1 MSNLYKSAYVV
12 QKESESRV
20 IDSNEKVAKRIQMLT
35 EIMEA
40 EAAGNGEG
48 ENYDGFI
55 EGLDA
60 VAVESLLED
69 PESNA
74 PETVS
79 YDDQISEAK
88 NELESL
94 RQQADAV
101 VADAKENAKEIMAK
115 AEKEATAICDD
126 AKQKGYNEGYEAG
139 YNEGLLKAKEA
150 EDRFNE
156 NEALRQSEYD
166 RQISELE
173 PMLVSTLCD
182 IFEHVIGIEASGKSD
197 VVMHLLSRALRT
209 IEGGINYLVH
219 ISSDDF
225 AYASEHKEQLTSIIG
240 STNTLE
246 IIEDITLTQGQSF
259 IETESGIY
267 DCSFGV
273 EMELLKKE
281 IMILSREDTHL
292 GGTK

>member
-20 IDSNEKVAKRIQMLT
+20 IDSNEIVARKIQKLT

-40 EAAGNGEG
+40 EVNKGEDG
-48 ENYDGFI
+48 ENFDGFV

-69 PESNA
+69 PEANV
-74 PETVS
+74 PESDAYESQVAAAR
-79 YDDQISEAK
+79 D
-88 NELESL
+88 ELEIL
-94 RQQADAV
+94 RQQADEV
-101 VADAKENAKEIMAK
+101 IKDAKENAKEIQSK
-115 AEKEATAICDD
+115 AEKEAAAICDE
-126 AKQKGYNEGYEAG
+126 ARQNGYNDGYDKG
-139 YNEGLLKAKEA
+139 YNEGLLKAQEA
-150 EDRFNE
+150 EERFNA
-156 NEALRQSEYD
+156 NEAMRQQEYE
-166 RQISELE
+166 RQISALE

-182 IFEHVIGIEASGKSD
+182 IYEHVIGIEVAGKSNI
-197 VVMHLLSRALRT
+197 VMHLLSRALRT

-219 ISSDDF
+219 VSSDDF
-225 AYASEHKEQLTSIIG
+225 AYATEHKNELTAILG

-267 DCSFGV
+267 DCSFGI
-273 EMELLKKE
+273 EMELLRKE
-281 IMILSREDTHL
+281 IMILSREDN
-292 GGTK
+292 

>member
-12 QKESESRV
+12 QKESENRV
-20 IDSNEKVAKRIQMLT
+20 IDSNEMVAKKIQKLT

-40 EAAGNGEG
+40 ELAQNASGES
-48 ENYDGFI
+48 YDGFI

-60 VAVESLLED
+60 VQVESLLED
-69 PESNA
+69 PEAAAAMA
-74 PETVS
+74 PEMPTYEEQVAS
-79 YDDQISEAK
+79 AQ
-88 NELESL
+88 NELEQL

-101 VADAKENAKEIMAK
+101 VEDAKATAKDIIAK
-115 AEKEATAICDD
+115 AEADAATALEEARISGHDE
-126 AKQKGYNEGYEAG
+126 GYNAG
-139 YNEGLLKAKEA
+139 FQEGLQKAKEA
-150 EDRFNE
+150 EDRLLANDE
-156 NEALRQSEYD
+156 LRQQDYENKLK
-166 RQISELE
+166 EME
-173 PMLVSTLCD
+173 PMLVSQLCD
-182 IFEHVIGIEASGKSD
+182 IYEHIIGIELEGRTD
-197 VVMHLLSRALRT
+197 IVMHLLSRALRT

-219 ISSDDF
+219 VSSDDF
-225 AYASEHKEQLTSIIG
+225 AYATEHKDELTAILG

-281 IMILSREDTHL
+281 ILMLSREDN
-292 GGTK
+292 

>member
-20 IDSNEKVAKRIQMLT
+20 IDSNEIVARKIQKLT

-40 EAAGNGEG
+40 EVNKGEDG
-48 ENYDGFI
+48 ENFDGFV

-60 VAVESLLED
+60 IAVESLLED
-69 PESNA
+69 PEANV
-74 PETVS
+74 PESDAYESQVAAAR
-79 YDDQISEAK
+79 D
-88 NELESL
+88 ELEIL
-94 RQQADAV
+94 RQQADEV
-101 VADAKENAKEIMAK
+101 IKDAKENAKEIQSK
-115 AEKEATAICDD
+115 AEKEAAAICDE
-126 AKQKGYNEGYEAG
+126 ARQNGYNDGYDKG
-139 YNEGLLKAKEA
+139 YNEGLLKAQEA
-150 EDRFNE
+150 EERFNA
-156 NEALRQSEYD
+156 NEAMRQQEYE

-182 IFEHVIGIEASGKSD
+182 IYEHVIGIEVAGKSNI
-197 VVMHLLSRALRT
+197 VMHLLSRALRT

-219 ISSDDF
+219 VSLDDF
-225 AYASEHKEQLTSIIG
+225 AYATEHKNELTAILG

-267 DCSFGV
+267 DCSFGI
-273 EMELLKKE
+273 EMELLRKE
-281 IMILSREDTHL
+281 IMILSREDN
-292 GGTK
+292 

>member
-20 IDSNEKVAKRIQMLT
+20 IDSNEIVARKIQKLT

-40 EAAGNGEG
+40 EVNKGEDG
-48 ENYDGFI
+48 ENFDGFV

-69 PESNA
+69 PEANV
-74 PETVS
+74 PESDAYESQVAAAR
-79 YDDQISEAK
+79 D
-88 NELESL
+88 ELEIL
-94 RQQADAV
+94 RQQADEV
-101 VADAKENAKEIMAK
+101 IKDAKENAKEIQSK
-115 AEKEATAICDD
+115 AEKEAAAICDE
-126 AKQKGYNEGYEAG
+126 ARQNGYNDGYDKG
-139 YNEGLLKAKEA
+139 YNEGLLKAQEA
-150 EDRFNE
+150 EERFNA
-156 NEALRQSEYD
+156 NETMRQQEYE

-182 IFEHVIGIEASGKSD
+182 IYEHVIGIEVAGKSNI
-197 VVMHLLSRALRT
+197 VMHLLSRALRT

-219 ISSDDF
+219 VSSDDF
-225 AYASEHKEQLTSIIG
+225 AYATEHKNELTAILG

-267 DCSFGV
+267 DCSFGI
-273 EMELLKKE
+273 EMELLRKE
-281 IMILSREDTHL
+281 IMILSREDN
-292 GGTK
+292 

>member
-20 IDSNEKVAKRIQMLT
+20 IDSNEIVARKIQKLT

-40 EAAGNGEG
+40 EVNKGEDG
-48 ENYDGFI
+48 ENFDGFV

-69 PESNA
+69 PEANV
-74 PETVS
+74 PESDAYESQVAAAR
-79 YDDQISEAK
+79 D
-88 NELESL
+88 ELEIL
-94 RQQADAV
+94 RQQADEV
-101 VADAKENAKEIMAK
+101 IKDAKENAKEIQSK
-115 AEKEATAICDD
+115 AEKEAAAICDE
-126 AKQKGYNEGYEAG
+126 ARQNGYNDGYDKG
-139 YNEGLLKAKEA
+139 YNEGLLKAQEA
-150 EDRFNE
+150 EERFNA
-156 NEALRQSEYD
+156 NEAMRQQEYE

-182 IFEHVIGIEASGKSD
+182 IYEHVIGIEVAGKSNI
-197 VVMHLLSRALRT
+197 VMHLLSRALRT

-219 ISSDDF
+219 VSSDDF
-225 AYASEHKEQLTSIIG
+225 AYATEHKNELTAILG

-267 DCSFGV
+267 DCSFGI
-273 EMELLKKE
+273 EMELLRKE
-281 IMILSREDTHL
+281 IMILSREDN
-292 GGTK
+292 

>member
-20 IDSNEKVAKRIQMLT
+20 IDSNEIVARKIQKLT

-40 EAAGNGEG
+40 EVNKGEDG
-48 ENYDGFI
+48 ENFDGFV

-69 PESNA
+69 PEANV
-74 PETVS
+74 PESDAYESQVAAAR
-79 YDDQISEAK
+79 D
-88 NELESL
+88 ELEIL
-94 RQQADAV
+94 RQQADEV
-101 VADAKENAKEIMAK
+101 IKDAKENAKEIQSK
-115 AEKEATAICDD
+115 AEKEAAAICDE
-126 AKQKGYNEGYEAG
+126 ARQNGYNDGYDKG
-139 YNEGLLKAKEA
+139 YNEGLLKAQEA
-150 EDRFNE
+150 EERFNA
-156 NEALRQSEYD
+156 NEAMRQQEYE

-182 IFEHVIGIEASGKSD
+182 IYEHVIGIEVAGKSNI
-197 VVMHLLSRALRT
+197 VMHLLSRALRT

-219 ISSDDF
+219 VSSDDF
-225 AYASEHKEQLTSIIG
+225 AYATEHKNELTAILG

-259 IETESGIY
+259 VETESGIY
-267 DCSFGV
+267 DCSFGI
-273 EMELLKKE
+273 EMELLRKE
-281 IMILSREDTHL
+281 IMILSREDN
-292 GGTK
+292 